1 MANSVAL
8 FARGRRY
15 ICCNCNRV
23 IFKSKAGNRKD
34 RLCPHCGHEMVAG
47 RSVVLAIGLGL
58 CWSVALV
65 GITAAAARFLPNTS
79 TTIAGAGLA
88 ISTALACNKLF
99 ISSQY
104 FRTPEPAASVS
115 PQMLAEGVAAFV
127 VVLLDGTILL
137 R

>member
-1 MANSVAL
+1 LANGVAL

-23 IFKSKAGNRKD
+23 IFRSKTGTRKD
-34 RLCPHCGHEMVAG
+34 RLCPQCGHEMVAG
-47 RSVVLAIGLGL
+47 HSVVLAFGIGL

-65 GITAAAARFLPNTS
+65 GITAGAVRFLPSTS
-79 TTIAGAGLA
+79 TTITGAGLA
-88 ISTALACNKLF
+88 ICAALACNKLF
-99 ISSQY
+99 MSSRH

-115 PQMLAEGVAAFV
+115 RQMLAEGVAAFL
-127 VVLLDGTILL
+127 VVLVGGAILL